1 MSRTMLVS
9 TRGTAPALRGAAIV
23 LLSTLTL
30 ASSSLL
36 YAQDGKD
43 DKADK
48 KLVGLNDKPAAAGGG
63 MPTFT
68 GKGKVT
74 EAINGDTGA
83 VFDIGG
89 GVTMTFPK
97 GLPVGRSRL
106 VTLQKAKGG
115 ALPGKLANPKFQ
127 PLGPALEFTGAFNTG
142 RAPIVLAL
150 ASKKDPVK
158 RGMKLVVAMEVG
170 TFCEGPNK
178 AHKLKGGLCSGIEF
192 QDAEYDNAGQRVVA
206 NLRSTGGLRL
216 QFGLVPDA
224 D

>member
-9 TRGTAPALRGAAIV
+9 TV

-30 ASSSLL
+30 ASTLL
-36 YAQDGKD
+36 AQDGKND
-43 DKADK
+43 NKKPSIMTEDKA
-48 KLVGLNDKPAAAGGG
+48 PAGAG

-74 EAINGDTGA
+74 EAINADTGA

-89 GVTMTFPK
+89 GITMTFPK

-106 VTLQKAKGG
+106 VTLQKAKG
-115 ALPGKLANPKFQ
+115 ALPGKLGNPKFQ
-127 PLGPALEFTGAFNTG
+127 GVGPALDFSGAFNTG
-142 RAPIVLAL
+142 RSPIVLAY

-178 AHKLKGGLCSGIEF
+178 SHKLKGGLCSGIEF
-192 QDAEYDNAGQRVVA
+192 QDAEYDSAGGRVVA

-216 QFGLVPDA
+216 QFGLVPEA

>member
-1 MSRTMLVS
+1 
-9 TRGTAPALRGAAIV
+9 
-23 LLSTLTL
+23 
-30 ASSSLL
+30 
-36 YAQDGKD
+36 
-43 DKADK
+43 
-48 KLVGLNDKPAAAGGG
+48 
-63 MPTFT
+63 
-68 GKGKVT
+68 
-74 EAINGDTGA
+74 

-106 VTLQKAKGG
+106 VTLSKAKG
-115 ALPGKLANPKFQ
+115 AVPGKLAHPKFQ
-127 PLGPALEFTGAFNTG
+127 PVGPALEFTGAFNTG

-178 AHKLKGGLCSGIEF
+178 AHKLKGGLCSGIEL
-192 QDAEYDNAGQRVVA
+192 QDAEYDSAGQRLVA

-216 QFGLVPDA
+216 QFGLVPEGE
-224 D
+224 